1 MRCTENQQKKTGV
14 LVGIAKKS
22 YDLVKIVNEFSLHT
36 VVHIKRK
43 NSRRYFFFLVIGR
56 EIIFLRDFQIHN
68 ALHKARGTI
77 DFSQLVRI
85 IIFQF

>member
-43 NSRRYFFFLVIGR
+43 NSRRYFFFFSYR
-56 EIIFLRDFQIHN
+56 ERNNLSER
-68 ALHKARGTI
+68 
-77 DFSQLVRI
+77 FSDSQC
-85 IIFQF
+85 FA